1 VPATMIGGPE
11 LASDDDEHYEALFD
25 TQSGLPKAALVRDR
39 LQMALALARRS
50 RKLVGLVHVGMDS
63 PATAGFDMDS
73 MITSVA
79 QGFAAA
85 VRPGDTIGRVGNTE
99 LVVVC
104 PDIPYEEDAA
114 PLVERLLST
123 LEHSLDGRGA
133 LPEVEIGVA
142 LGRGNADSRD
152 LLVEARLARVSTR
165 SA

>member
-1 VPATMIGGPE
+1 MTTSTTRRSSIPGVAFPRPRSFGT
-11 LASDDDEHYEALFD
+11 ASRWPWR
-25 TQSGLPKAALVRDR
+25 SR
-39 LQMALALARRS
+39 RRS

-63 PATAGFDMDS
+63 PATAGVDIDT

-85 VRPGDTIGRVGNTE
+85 VRPGDTIGRIGDTE

-104 PDIPYEEDAA
+104 QDIPYEEDAA

-142 LGRGNADSRD
+142 LGRGNADPRD
-152 LLVEARLARVSTR
+152 LLVEAQLARVSTR